1 MIEQLLLE
9 IQDRLKKQVPEL
21 QTVDE
26 DYGQMA
32 KMFSDAQEDD
42 IYPVIS
48 PAVFLNLEGVQWTNL
63 AGPSQQGVAQVSV
76 TLVVDCY
83 DDTHTGQD
91 DQRKRIEDRLA
102 LNASV
107 HWALQGFK
115 PSETTK
121 LIRRNTRFYH
131 LPHLW
136 KAYETTY
143 SCVVTDLQPEDET
156 RQSTLQGFSVN
167 PQIDTDG
174 TLS

>member
-9 IQDRLKKQVPEL
+9 IQDRLKARVPAL

-32 KMFSDAQEDD
+32 KMFSDAQDDD

-48 PAVFLNLEGVQWTNL
+48 PAVLLNLENVSWNNL
-63 AGPSQQGVAQVSV
+63 AAPAQQGTVQISV
-76 TLVVDCY
+76 TLLIDCY

-91 DQRKRIEDRLA
+91 DQRRRIEERMALA
-102 LNASV
+102 AQV

-115 PSETTK
+115 PTNTTK
-121 LIRRNTRFYH
+121 LMRRSTRFYH

-136 KAYETTY
+136 KAYETIY
-143 SCVVTDLQPEDET
+143 SCVTTDLEPEDESL
-156 RQSTLQGFSVN
+156 QSTLKDFSVSVT
-167 PQIDTDG
+167 PT
-174 TLS
+174 